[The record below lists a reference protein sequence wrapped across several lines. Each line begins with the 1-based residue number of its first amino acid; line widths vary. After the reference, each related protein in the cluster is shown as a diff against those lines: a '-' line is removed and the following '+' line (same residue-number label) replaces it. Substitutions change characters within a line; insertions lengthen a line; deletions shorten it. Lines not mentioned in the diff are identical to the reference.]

1 MYVILEE
8 GKQVVF
14 EGAQGTLLDLDHG
27 TYPFVTSSNPISC
40 SAGVGAGIGPKYFTE
55 VLGIIKSYTTRV
67 GAGPFPTELEDGV
80 GLHLQKVGHEFGT
93 VTGRTRRC
101 GWRDL
106 AVVNYAIRLSG
117 LTSLALMKLD
127 VLDDLEEIKLCV
139 AYRLNGEVIKHF
151 PASLDDLEK
160 CEPIYETLKGWQKCT
175 SEVRKFEDLPVEA
188 QNYIK
193 RIETLT
199 KVPVKM
205 IAVGPG
211 REETILRE
219 ALI

>member
-1 MYVILEE
+1 MCI
-8 GKQVVF
+8 
-14 EGAQGTLLDLDHG
+14 
-27 TYPFVTSSNPISC
+27 
-40 SAGVGAGIGPKYFTE
+40 
-55 VLGIIKSYTTRV
+55 
-67 GAGPFPTELEDGV
+67 
-80 GLHLQKVGHEFGT
+80 
-93 VTGRTRRC
+93 
-101 GWRDL
+101 RD
-106 AVVNYAIRLSG
+106 R
-117 LTSLALMKLD
+117 
-127 VLDDLEEIKLCV
+127 
-139 AYRLNGEVIKHF
+139 VIKHF

-160 CEPIYETLKGWQKCT
+160 CEPIYETLKGWQKST
-175 SEVRKFEDLPVEA
+175 SAVRKFEDLPVEA